1 MACRQRARDIGR
13 GLALAPTDQVRVATA
28 VSEIARNALVYA
40 REGRC
45 EVSVEPGPPAR
56 VWFDI
61 SDRGPGI
68 PHLDDIRAG
77 RHRSSRGLGIG
88 LLGAGNLVDAF
99 EIVTEPGRG
108 TRVRL
113 GKDLPA
119 PRSGSLTDRLRDVTA
134 ELARSTPVDPFQ
146 ELRAQNREL
155 LESLAEVQRQR
166 EELTVINGEL
176 AETNR
181 GVIALYAELDARA
194 ELSRQVAEQKSGFL
208 ANMGHEFKTPL
219 GAMLSILDLLL
230 AELDGPLSAEQKR
243 QLELVQSAAKDL
255 STMVSDLL
263 DLARLEAGKT
273 RLRLERFRLPQLLGA
288 LRGMLRPLVQRAT
301 VQLVVEDPPE
311 SIEELHTDE
320 GKLSQILR
328 NFVSN
333 ALKFTPEGEV
343 RLRAS
348 RIAPGMLRLEVT
360 DTGIGIAPEHQEA
373 VFEEFFQVEGPLQNG
388 RPGHRARAAADPPPG
403 RGARGEG
410 VDAQRAGRRLHLRG
424 GPPDDPSLGRGR
436 RSEKPEEAPAPP
448 RPRKL
453 ALIIDDDEP
462 SRFVLS
468 RPLTEAG
475 FEVIE
480 AGTAARGAGARL
492 PAPAVGHLPRP
503 AAPGPFGHGGARD
516 AAGRPPYPR
525 DADHRLHRAAA
536 HPGPPPAPRVRGGGD
551 LQGPRVARRR
561 ARRPAPRPQ
570 PRGLRDAGV
579 VRWLSTSW
587 SSTTARRSGTAS
599 PGR

>member
-1 MACRQRARDIGR
+1 MSRTALVTLVIASEADVVACRQRARDICR

-45 EVSVEPGPPAR
+45 EVSVEVGLPSR
-56 VWFDI
+56 VWFEI

-88 LLGAGNLVDAF
+88 LLGAGNLVDVF
-99 EIVTEPGRG
+99 EIATEPGRG

-113 GKDLPA
+113 GKDLPSQERLL
-119 PRSGSLTDRLRDVTA
+119 PERLRAVTA

-155 LESLAEVQRQR
+155 MESLSEVQRQR
-166 EELTVINGEL
+166 EELTIINGEL

-219 GAMLSILDLLL
+219 SAMMSILDLLL
-230 AELDGPLSAEQKR
+230 AELDGPLTPEQKR
-243 QLELVQSAAKDL
+243 QLQLVQSASKDL

-273 RLRLERFRLPQLLGA
+273 KLRLERFRVPQLLGS
-288 LRGMLRPLVQRAT
+288 LRSMLRPLVQRAT
-301 VQLVVEDPPE
+301 VQLVVEEPSE
-311 SIEELHTDE
+311 SLDELHTDE

-343 RLRAS
+343 RLRAK
-348 RIAPGMLRLEVT
+348 RIAPGMLRFEVT

-373 VFEEFFQVEGPLQNG
+373 IFEEFFQVEGPLQKG
-388 RPGHRARAAADPPPG
+388 AQGTGLGLPLTRRLAEALGGKVWMHSEPGVGSTFGVDLPSTHPSAGAEQEVLQQGPTTTGPG
-403 RGARGEG
+403 R
-410 VDAQRAGRRLHLRG
+410 
-424 GPPDDPSLGRGR
+424 
-436 RSEKPEEAPAPP
+436 
-448 RPRKL
+448 L

-462 SRFVLS
+462 SRFVLA
-468 RPLTEAG
+468 RPLQDAG
-475 FEVIE
+475 FEVLE
-480 AGTAARGAGARL
+480 AATAGEGQ
-492 PAPAVGHLPRP
+492 
-503 AAPGPFGHGGARD
+503 
-516 AAGRPPYPR
+516 
-525 DADHRLHRAAA
+525 
-536 HPGPPPAPRVRGGGD
+536 D
-551 LQGPRVARRR
+551 LAFQ
-561 ARRPAPRPQ
+561 RRP
-570 PRGLRDAGV
+570 
-579 VRWLSTSW
+579 S
-587 SSTTARRSGTAS
+587 
-599 PGR
+599 

>member
-1 MACRQRARDIGR
+1 MNRTALITLVIASEADVVACRQRARDIGR
-13 GLALAPTDQVRVATA
+13 GLALTPTDQVRVATA

-45 EVSVEPGPPAR
+45 EVSVESGPPAR

-88 LLGAGNLVDAF
+88 LLGSGNLVDAF

-119 PRSGSLTDRLRDVTA
+119 HERPLTDRLRDVTA
-134 ELARSTPVDPFQ
+134 ELARSTPVDPF
-146 ELRAQNREL
+146 EVLRAQNREL
-155 LESLAEVQRQR
+155 LESLAEVQQQR

-230 AELDGPLSAEQKR
+230 AELDGPLSSEQKR
-243 QLELVQSAAKDL
+243 QLHLVQSAAKDL

-263 DLARLEAGKT
+263 DLAKLEAGKS
-273 RLRLERFRLPQLLGA
+273 RLRLERFRLPKLLGS

-360 DTGIGIAPEHQEA
+360 DTGIGIGPEHQEA
-373 VFEEFFQVEGPLQNG
+373 VFEEFFQVEGPLQKGAQGTGLGLPLTRRLAEALGG
-388 RPGHRARAAADPPPG
+388 RVWMNSKPGVG
-403 RGARGEG
+403 STFG
-410 VDAQRAGRRLHLRG
+410 VDLPTIH
-424 GPPDDPSLGRGR
+424 PSVRV
-436 RSEKPEEAPAPP
+436 EAEEPVPAPASP
-448 RPRKL
+448 RRGKL

-468 RPLTEAG
+468 RLLTEAG

-480 AGTAARGAGARL
+480 AGTATEGQELAFRRHPSVIFLDLRL
-492 PAPAVGHLPRP
+492 P
-503 AAPGPFGHGGARD
+503 D
-516 AAGRPPYPR
+516 
-525 DADHRLHRAAA
+525 
-536 HPGPPPAPRVRGGGD
+536 
-551 LQGPRVARRR
+551 
-561 ARRPAPRPQ
+561 
-570 PRGLRDAGV
+570 
-579 VRWLSTSW
+579 
-587 SSTTARRSGTAS
+587 RSGTAVLETLQGDARTRATPVIVYTAQPLTPALHPLLGS
-599 PGR
+599 AAAVISKDHQSRGDVLEALRRGLSRAGFAMPEPSDG

>member
-1 MACRQRARDIGR
+1 MNRTALITLVIASEADVVACRQRARDIGR
-13 GLALAPTDQVRVATA
+13 GLALTPTDQVRVATA

-45 EVSVEPGPPAR
+45 EVSVEAGPPAR

-88 LLGAGNLVDAF
+88 LLGSANLVDAF
-99 EIVTEPGRG
+99 EIITEPGRG

-113 GKDLPA
+113 GKDLPVLE
-119 PRSGSLTDRLRDVTA
+119 RSLPEQLRAVTA
-134 ELARSTPVDPFQ
+134 ELARSTPLDPFQ

-155 LESLAEVQRQR
+155 LESLAEVHRQR

-219 GAMLSILDLLL
+219 GAILSILDLLL
-230 AELDGPLSAEQKR
+230 AELDGPLTSEQKR

-273 RLRLERFRLPQLLGA
+273 RIRLERFRLPQLLGS

-311 SIEELHTDE
+311 SIEDLYTDE

-333 ALKFTPEGEV
+333 ALKFTPQGEV

-348 RIAPGMLRLEVT
+348 HIAPGILRLEVT
-360 DTGIGIAPEHQEA
+360 DTGIGIPPEHQEA
-373 VFEEFFQVEGPLQNG
+373 IFEEFFQVEGPLQKGAQGTGLGLPLTRRLAEALGGKVWMNSE
-388 RPGHRARAAADPPPG
+388 PGVG
-403 RGARGEG
+403 STFG
-410 VDAQRAGRRLHLRG
+410 VDLPTVH
-424 GPPDDPSLGRGR
+424 PSARV
-436 RSEKPEEAPAPP
+436 EAEERQPAPAS
-448 RPRKL
+448 PRKGGL

-462 SRFVLS
+462 SRFVLA
-468 RPLTEAG
+468 RPLREAG

-480 AGTAARGAGARL
+480 ASTAADGQELAFRRQPSVIFLDLRL
-492 PAPAVGHLPRP
+492 P
-503 AAPGPFGHGGARD
+503 D
-516 AAGRPPYPR
+516 
-525 DADHRLHRAAA
+525 
-536 HPGPPPAPRVRGGGD
+536 
-551 LQGPRVARRR
+551 
-561 ARRPAPRPQ
+561 
-570 PRGLRDAGV
+570 
-579 VRWLSTSW
+579 
-587 SSTTARRSGTAS
+587 RSGTAVLETLQADARTRATPVIVYTAQPLTPALHPLLGS
-599 PGR
+599 AAAVISKDHESRGDVLDALRRGLSRAGFAMPEPSDG

>member
-1 MACRQRARDIGR
+1 MNRTALITLVIASEADVVACRQRARDIGR
-13 GLALAPTDQVRVATA
+13 GFALTPTDQVRVATA

-45 EVSVEPGPPAR
+45 EVSVESGPPAR

-77 RHRSSRGLGIG
+77 RHRSSRGLGVG
-88 LLGAGNLVDAF
+88 LLGSGNLVDAF
-99 EIVTEPGRG
+99 EIITEPGRG

-119 PRSGSLTDRLRDVTA
+119 HEGPLADRLRDVTA

-146 ELRAQNREL
+146 VLRAQNREL

-194 ELSRQVAEQKSGFL
+194 ELSRRVAEQKSGFL

-230 AELDGPLSAEQKR
+230 AELDGPLTSEQKR
-243 QLELVQSAAKDL
+243 QLHLVQGAAKDL

-263 DLARLEAGKT
+263 DLAKLEAGKT
-273 RLRLERFRLPQLLGA
+273 RLRLERFRLPQLLGS

-301 VQLVVEDPPE
+301 VQLMVEDPPE
-311 SIEELHTDE
+311 GIDELYTDE

-348 RIAPGMLRLEVT
+348 RIAEGMLRLEVT
-360 DTGIGIAPEHQEA
+360 DTGIGIGPEHQEA
-373 VFEEFFQVEGPLQNG
+373 IFDEFFQVEGPLQKDAQGTGLGLPLTRRLAEALGGKVWMNSE
-388 RPGHRARAAADPPPG
+388 PGVG
-403 RGARGEG
+403 STFG
-410 VDAQRAGRRLHLRG
+410 VDLPTIH
-424 GPPDDPSLGRGR
+424 PSAVAEAEEPVPSPVSPRRGR
-436 RSEKPEEAPAPP
+436 
-448 RPRKL
+448 L

-462 SRFVLS
+462 SRFVLA

-475 FEVIE
+475 FEVIQ
-480 AGTAARGAGARL
+480 AGTATEGQELAFQRDPSVIFLDLRL
-492 PAPAVGHLPRP
+492 P
-503 AAPGPFGHGGARD
+503 D
-516 AAGRPPYPR
+516 
-525 DADHRLHRAAA
+525 
-536 HPGPPPAPRVRGGGD
+536 
-551 LQGPRVARRR
+551 
-561 ARRPAPRPQ
+561 
-570 PRGLRDAGV
+570 
-579 VRWLSTSW
+579 
-587 SSTTARRSGTAS
+587 RSGTAVLETLQADARTRGTPVIVYTAQPLTPALHPLLGS
-599 PGR
+599 AAAVISKDHESRGDVLEALRRGLSRAGFAMPEPSDG

>member
-1 MACRQRARDIGR
+1 MSRTALITLVIASEADVVACRQRARDIGR
-13 GLALAPTDQVRVATA
+13 GLALTPTDQVRVATA

-45 EVSVEPGPPAR
+45 EVSVESGPPAR

-88 LLGAGNLVDAF
+88 LLGSGNLVDAF
-99 EIVTEPGRG
+99 EVITEPGRG

-119 PRSGSLTDRLRDVTA
+119 QEGRLTDRLREVTA
-134 ELARSTPVDPFQ
+134 ELARSTSVDPFQ
-146 ELRAQNREL
+146 VLRAQNREL

-194 ELSRQVAEQKSGFL
+194 EMSRQVAEQKSGFL

-230 AELDGPLSAEQKR
+230 AELDGPLSSEQKR

-255 STMVSDLL
+255 SVMVSDLL

-273 RLRLERFRLPQLLGA
+273 RIRLERFRLPQLLGS

-301 VQLVVEDPPE
+301 VQLVVEEPPE
-311 SIEELHTDE
+311 SIEELYTDE

-348 RIAPGMLRLEVT
+348 RIGPGMLRLEVI
-360 DTGIGIAPEHQEA
+360 DTGIGIAPEHQQA
-373 VFEEFFQVEGPLQNG
+373 VFDEFFQVEGPLQAG
-388 RPGHRARAAADPPPG
+388 AQGTGLGLPLTRRLAEALGGKVWMHSEPGAG
-403 RGARGEG
+403 SVFG
-410 VDAQRAGRRLHLRG
+410 VDLPTTH
-424 GPPDDPSLGRGR
+424 PSAAEDVETRE
-436 RSEKPEEAPAPP
+436 EKPAPL
-448 RPRKL
+448 RLLRKV

-468 RPLTEAG
+468 RPLGEAG
-475 FEVIE
+475 FEVLE
-480 AGTAARGAGARL
+480 ASTGIDGQELAFRRQPSVIFLDLRL
-492 PAPAVGHLPRP
+492 P
-503 AAPGPFGHGGARD
+503 D
-516 AAGRPPYPR
+516 
-525 DADHRLHRAAA
+525 
-536 HPGPPPAPRVRGGGD
+536 
-551 LQGPRVARRR
+551 
-561 ARRPAPRPQ
+561 
-570 PRGLRDAGV
+570 
-579 VRWLSTSW
+579 
-587 SSTTARRSGTAS
+587 RSGTAVLEALQADPRTRATPVIVYTAQPLTPALHPLLGS
-599 PGR
+599 AAAVISKDHESRGDVLDALRRGLSRAGFTMPEPSDG

>member
-1 MACRQRARDIGR
+1 MNRTALITLVIASEADVVACRQRARDIGR
-13 GLALAPTDQVRVATA
+13 GLALTPTDQVRVATA
-28 VSEIARNALVYA
+28 VSEIARNALVYG

-45 EVSVEPGPPAR
+45 EVSVESGPPAR

-88 LLGAGNLVDAF
+88 LLGSGKLVDAF
-99 EIVTEPGRG
+99 EIITEPGRG

-119 PRSGSLTDRLRDVTA
+119 QEGPLTDRLRDVTA

-146 ELRAQNREL
+146 VLRAQNREL

-230 AELDGPLSAEQKR
+230 AELDGPLSSEQKR
-243 QLELVQSAAKDL
+243 QLQLVQGAAKDL

-273 RLRLERFRLPQLLGA
+273 RLRLERFRLPQLLGS

-301 VQLVVEDPPE
+301 VQLVVDESPE
-311 SIEELHTDE
+311 SIHELYTDE

-333 ALKFTPEGEV
+333 ALKFTPQGEV

-348 RIAPGMLRLEVT
+348 HIAPGMLRLEVT
-360 DTGIGIAPEHQEA
+360 DTGIGIPPEHHEA
-373 VFEEFFQVEGPLQNG
+373 IFEEFFQVEGPLQKGAQGTGLGLPLTRRLAEALGGKVWMNSE
-388 RPGHRARAAADPPPG
+388 PGLG
-403 RGARGEG
+403 STFG
-410 VDAQRAGRRLHLRG
+410 VDLPTVH
-424 GPPDDPSLGRGR
+424 PSATL
-436 RSEKPEEAPAPP
+436 EAEEPVPAPVSP
-448 RPRKL
+448 RKGKL
-453 ALIIDDDEP
+453 ALIIDDDQP
-462 SRFVLS
+462 SRFVLA

-480 AGTAARGAGARL
+480 AGTAADGQELAFLRQPSVIFLDLRL
-492 PAPAVGHLPRP
+492 P
-503 AAPGPFGHGGARD
+503 D
-516 AAGRPPYPR
+516 
-525 DADHRLHRAAA
+525 
-536 HPGPPPAPRVRGGGD
+536 
-551 LQGPRVARRR
+551 
-561 ARRPAPRPQ
+561 
-570 PRGLRDAGV
+570 
-579 VRWLSTSW
+579 
-587 SSTTARRSGTAS
+587 RSGTAVLETLQGDARTRTTPVIVYTAQPLTPALHPLLGS
-599 PGR
+599 AAAVISKDHESRGDVLDALRRGLSRAGFAMPEPSDG

>member
-1 MACRQRARDIGR
+1 MNRTALITLVIASEADVVACRQRARDIGR
-13 GLALAPTDQVRVATA
+13 GLALTPTDQVRVATA

-88 LLGAGNLVDAF
+88 LLGSGNLVDAF
-99 EIVTEPGRG
+99 EIITEPGRG

-119 PRSGSLTDRLRDVTA
+119 HEGLLADRLRDVTA

-146 ELRAQNREL
+146 VLRAQNREL

-176 AETNR
+176 SETNR

-230 AELDGPLSAEQKR
+230 AELDGPLSSEQKR
-243 QLELVQSAAKDL
+243 QLQLVQSAAKDL

-263 DLARLEAGKT
+263 DLAKLEAGKS
-273 RLRLERFRLPQLLGA
+273 RLRLERFRLPQLLGS

-360 DTGIGIAPEHQEA
+360 DTGIGIDPEHQEA
-373 VFEEFFQVEGPLQNG
+373 VFEEFFQVEGPLQKGAQGTGLGLPLTRRLAEALGG
-388 RPGHRARAAADPPPG
+388 RVWMKSEPGVGSTFGVDLPTIHPSAAVEAEEPVPVPASPRRAR
-403 RGARGEG
+403 
-410 VDAQRAGRRLHLRG
+410 
-424 GPPDDPSLGRGR
+424 
-436 RSEKPEEAPAPP
+436 
-448 RPRKL
+448 L

-480 AGTAARGAGARL
+480 AGTATEGQELAFRRQPSVIFLDLRL
-492 PAPAVGHLPRP
+492 P
-503 AAPGPFGHGGARD
+503 D
-516 AAGRPPYPR
+516 
-525 DADHRLHRAAA
+525 
-536 HPGPPPAPRVRGGGD
+536 
-551 LQGPRVARRR
+551 
-561 ARRPAPRPQ
+561 
-570 PRGLRDAGV
+570 
-579 VRWLSTSW
+579 
-587 SSTTARRSGTAS
+587 RSGTAVLETLQADARTRATPIIVYTAQPLTPALHPLLGS
-599 PGR
+599 AAAVISKDHESRGDVLEALRRGLSRAGFAMPEPSDG

>member
-1 MACRQRARDIGR
+1 MSRTALITMVIASEADVVACRQRARDIGR

-45 EVSVEPGPPAR
+45 EVSVEPRSAGASLVR
-56 VWFDI
+56 HLR
-61 SDRGPGI
+61 SRSGN

-99 EIVTEPGRG
+99 EIATEPGRG

-119 PRSGSLTDRLRDVTA
+119 QARPLTDRLRTVTA

-146 ELRAQNREL
+146 ELRLQNHEL

-166 EELTVINGEL
+166 EELTVINNEL

-194 ELSRQVAEQKSGFL
+194 ELSRQIAEQKSGFL

-230 AELDGPLSAEQKR
+230 AELDGPLSSEQRR
-243 QLELVQSAAKDL
+243 QLELVQGAAKDL

-333 ALKFTPEGEV
+333 ALKFTAEGEV

-360 DTGIGIAPEHQEA
+360 DTGIGIAPAHQEA
-373 VFEEFFQVEGPLQNG
+373 IFEEFFQVEGAFQKGAQGTGLGLPLTRRLAEALG
-388 RPGHRARAAADPPPG
+388 GKVWMHSEPGVGSTFGVDLPTIHPSAAA
-403 RGARGEG
+403 E
-410 VDAQRAGRRLHLRG
+410 V
-424 GPPDDPSLGRGR
+424 
-436 RSEKPEEAPAPP
+436 EKPEEAPATP
-448 RPRKL
+448 RQGKL
-453 ALIIDDDEP
+453 ALIIDDDAP

-475 FEVIE
+475 FEVLE
-480 AGTAARGAGARL
+480 AGTAAEGEELAFQRQPSVIFLDLRL
-492 PAPAVGHLPRP
+492 P
-503 AAPGPFGHGGARD
+503 D
-516 AAGRPPYPR
+516 
-525 DADHRLHRAAA
+525 
-536 HPGPPPAPRVRGGGD
+536 
-551 LQGPRVARRR
+551 
-561 ARRPAPRPQ
+561 
-570 PRGLRDAGV
+570 
-579 VRWLSTSW
+579 
-587 SSTTARRSGTAS
+587 RSGTAVLETLQADLRTRATPIIVYTAQPLT
-599 PGR
+599 PGLHPLLGSAAAVISKDHQSRGDVLDALRRGLSRAGFAMPESSDG

>member
-1 MACRQRARDIGR
+1 MNRTPLITLVIASEADVVACRQRARDIGR

-45 EVSVEPGPPAR
+45 EVSVEAGPPAR

-99 EIVTEPGRG
+99 EIATEPGRG

-113 GKDLPA
+113 GKDLPPQEGPLSA
-119 PRSGSLTDRLRDVTA
+119 RLGDVSA

-166 EELTVINGEL
+166 EELSVINAEL

-194 ELSRQVAEQKSGFL
+194 ELAHQVAEQKSGFL

-230 AELDGPLSAEQKR
+230 AELDGPLSSEQKR

-255 STMVSDLL
+255 STLVTDLL
-263 DLARLEAGKT
+263 DIARLEAGKT
-273 RLRLERFRLPQLLGA
+273 RLRLEPFRLPQLFGA

-348 RIAPGMLRLEVT
+348 SIAPGMLRLEVT
-360 DTGIGIAPEHQEA
+360 DTGIGIAPDLHEA
-373 VFEEFFQVEGPLQNG
+373 IFEEFFQVEGPLQKG
-388 RPGHRARAAADPPPG
+388 AQGTGLGLPLTRRLAEALGGKVWMISEPGVG
-403 RGARGEG
+403 STFG
-410 VDAQRAGRRLHLRG
+410 VDLPTIH
-424 GPPDDPSLGRGR
+424 PSVAVEAEVATR
-436 RSEKPEEAPAPP
+436 APAPA
-448 RPRKL
+448 RRGTL

-468 RPLTEAG
+468 RPLIEAG

-480 AGTAARGAGARL
+480 AGTAVEGQELAFQRQPSVIFLDLRL
-492 PAPAVGHLPRP
+492 P
-503 AAPGPFGHGGARD
+503 D
-516 AAGRPPYPR
+516 
-525 DADHRLHRAAA
+525 
-536 HPGPPPAPRVRGGGD
+536 
-551 LQGPRVARRR
+551 
-561 ARRPAPRPQ
+561 
-570 PRGLRDAGV
+570 
-579 VRWLSTSW
+579 
-587 SSTTARRSGTAS
+587 RSGTAVLETLQGDARTRTTPVIVYTAQPLTPALHPLLGS
-599 PGR
+599 AAAFISKDNESRGDVLEALRRGLSRAGFSMPESSDG

>member
-1 MACRQRARDIGR
+1 MSRTTLITLVIASEADVVACRQRARDIGR

-45 EVSVEPGPPAR
+45 EVSVESSVPPR
-56 VWFDI
+56 VWFEI

-68 PHLDDIRAG
+68 PHLDEIRAG

-88 LLGAGNLVDAF
+88 LLGAGKLVDVF
-99 EIVTEPGRG
+99 EILTEPGRG

-113 GKDLPA
+113 GKDLP
-119 PRSGSLTDRLRDVTA
+119 PQDRPLPERLREVSA
-134 ELARSTPVDPFQ
+134 ALARSAPVDPFQ

-166 EELTVINGEL
+166 EELSVINAEL

-219 GAMLSILDLLL
+219 SAMMSILDLLL
-230 AELDGPLSAEQKR
+230 AELDGPLASEQKR
-243 QLELVQSAAKDL
+243 QLGLVQSAARDL
-255 STMVSDLL
+255 TTMVADLL

-273 RLRLERFRLPQLLGA
+273 RLRLEQFRVTQLLGA

-301 VQLVVEDPPE
+301 VQLVVEEPPE

-333 ALKFTPEGEV
+333 ALKFTAEGEV
-343 RLRAS
+343 RLRAK
-348 RIAPGMLRLEVT
+348 RIAPGMLRFEVT

-373 VFEEFFQVEGPLQNG
+373 IFEEFFQVEGPLQKG
-388 RPGHRARAAADPPPG
+388 AQGTGLGLPLTRRLAEALGGKVWMHSEPGVG
-403 RGARGEG
+403 STFG
-410 VDAQRAGRRLHLRG
+410 VDLPSTHPSALAEQEVVEAGTASG
-424 GPPDDPSLGRGR
+424 
-436 RSEKPEEAPAPP
+436 
-448 RPRKL
+448 KL

-462 SRFVLS
+462 SRFVLA
-468 RPLTEAG
+468 RPLQEAG
-475 FEVIE
+475 FEVLE
-480 AGTAARGAGARL
+480 AGTASEGQELAFQLQPSVIFLDLRL
-492 PAPAVGHLPRP
+492 P
-503 AAPGPFGHGGARD
+503 D
-516 AAGRPPYPR
+516 
-525 DADHRLHRAAA
+525 
-536 HPGPPPAPRVRGGGD
+536 
-551 LQGPRVARRR
+551 
-561 ARRPAPRPQ
+561 
-570 PRGLRDAGV
+570 
-579 VRWLSTSW
+579 
-587 SSTTARRSGTAS
+587 RSGTAVLETLQADPRTRNTPVIVYTAQPLTPALHLLLGS
-599 PGR
+599 AAAVISKDHRSRADALDALRRGLSRAGFAIPELPDA

>member
-1 MACRQRARDIGR
+1 MNRNALVTLVIASEADVVACRQRARDIGR
-13 GLALAPTDQVRVATA
+13 GLGLAPTDQVRLATA

-45 EVSVEPGPPAR
+45 EVWVESGPPAR

-88 LLGAGNLVDAF
+88 LLGSGNLVDAF
-99 EIVTEPGRG
+99 EIITEPGRG

-119 PRSGSLTDRLRDVTA
+119 QEGPLTERLRDVTA

-146 ELRAQNREL
+146 VLRAQNREL

-230 AELDGPLSAEQKR
+230 AELDGPLSSEQKR
-243 QLELVQSAAKDL
+243 QLQLVQSAAKDL

-263 DLARLEAGKT
+263 DLAKLEAGKS

-288 LRGMLRPLVQRAT
+288 LRGMLRPLVQRST

-348 RIAPGMLRLEVT
+348 RIAAGMVRLEVT
-360 DTGIGIAPEHQEA
+360 DTGIGIRPEHQEA
-373 VFEEFFQVEGPLQNG
+373 IFDEFFQVEGPLQKGAQGTGLGLPLTRRLAEALGGKVWMNSE
-388 RPGHRARAAADPPPG
+388 PGVGSTFGVDLPTIHPSAAAKAEEPMPVPASPR
-403 RGARGEG
+403 RG
-410 VDAQRAGRRLHLRG
+410 
-424 GPPDDPSLGRGR
+424 
-436 RSEKPEEAPAPP
+436 
-448 RPRKL
+448 KL

-462 SRFVLS
+462 SRFVLA

-475 FEVIE
+475 FEVIQ
-480 AGTAARGAGARL
+480 ASTAADGQELAFQRQPSVIFLDLRL
-492 PAPAVGHLPRP
+492 P
-503 AAPGPFGHGGARD
+503 D
-516 AAGRPPYPR
+516 
-525 DADHRLHRAAA
+525 
-536 HPGPPPAPRVRGGGD
+536 
-551 LQGPRVARRR
+551 
-561 ARRPAPRPQ
+561 
-570 PRGLRDAGV
+570 
-579 VRWLSTSW
+579 
-587 SSTTARRSGTAS
+587 RSGTAVLETLQGDARTRATPVIVYTAQPLTPALHPLLGS
-599 PGR
+599 AAAVISKDHQSRGDVLDALRRGLSRAGFAMPEPSDG

>member
-1 MACRQRARDIGR
+1 MNRTALITLVIASEADVVACRQRARDIGR
-13 GLALAPTDQVRVATA
+13 GFALTPTDQVRVATA

-45 EVSVEPGPPAR
+45 EVSVESGPPAR

-68 PHLDDIRAG
+68 PHLDEIRAG
-77 RHRSSRGLGIG
+77 RHRSSRGLGVG
-88 LLGAGNLVDAF
+88 LLGSGNLVDAF
-99 EIVTEPGRG
+99 EIITEPGRG

-119 PRSGSLTDRLRDVTA
+119 HEGPLADRLRDVTA

-146 ELRAQNREL
+146 VLRAQNREL

-194 ELSRQVAEQKSGFL
+194 ELSRRVAEQKSGFL

-230 AELDGPLSAEQKR
+230 AELDGPLTSEQKR
-243 QLELVQSAAKDL
+243 QLHLVQGAAKDL

-263 DLARLEAGKT
+263 DLAKLEAGKT
-273 RLRLERFRLPQLLGA
+273 RLRLERFRLPQLLGS

-301 VQLVVEDPPE
+301 VQLMVEDPPE
-311 SIEELHTDE
+311 GIDELYTDE

-348 RIAPGMLRLEVT
+348 RIAEGMLRLEVT
-360 DTGIGIAPEHQEA
+360 DTGIGIGPEHQEA
-373 VFEEFFQVEGPLQNG
+373 IFDEFFQVEGPLQKDAQGTGLGLPLTRRLAEALGGKVWMNSE
-388 RPGHRARAAADPPPG
+388 PGVG
-403 RGARGEG
+403 STFG
-410 VDAQRAGRRLHLRG
+410 VDLPTIH
-424 GPPDDPSLGRGR
+424 PSAVAEAEEPVPSPVSPRRGR
-436 RSEKPEEAPAPP
+436 
-448 RPRKL
+448 L

-462 SRFVLS
+462 SRFVLA

-475 FEVIE
+475 FEVIQ
-480 AGTAARGAGARL
+480 AGTATEGQELAFQREPSVIFLDLRL
-492 PAPAVGHLPRP
+492 P
-503 AAPGPFGHGGARD
+503 D
-516 AAGRPPYPR
+516 
-525 DADHRLHRAAA
+525 
-536 HPGPPPAPRVRGGGD
+536 
-551 LQGPRVARRR
+551 
-561 ARRPAPRPQ
+561 
-570 PRGLRDAGV
+570 
-579 VRWLSTSW
+579 
-587 SSTTARRSGTAS
+587 RSGTAVLETLQADARTRGTPVIVYTAQPLTPALHPLLGS
-599 PGR
+599 AAAVISKDHESRGDVLEALRRGLSRAGFAMPEPSDG

>member
-1 MACRQRARDIGR
+1 MPGRDAARCR
-13 GLALAPTDQVRVATA
+13 
-28 VSEIARNALVYA
+28 S
-40 REGRC
+40 
-45 EVSVEPGPPAR
+45 SPAR
-56 VWFDI
+56 RRACGSTSPIAV
-61 SDRGPGI
+61 RGS

-113 GKDLPA
+113 GRTSR
-119 PRSGSLTDRLRDVTA
+119 PRSGPLTDRLRTVTA

-146 ELRAQNREL
+146 ELRLQNHEL

-230 AELDGPLSAEQKR
+230 AELDGPLSSEQKR

-333 ALKFTPEGEV
+333 ALKFTAEGEV

-360 DTGIGIAPEHQEA
+360 DTGIGIAPAHQEA
-373 VFEEFFQVEGPLQNG
+373 IFEEFFQVEGPLQNG
-388 RPGHRARAAADPPPG
+388 AQGTGLGLPLTRRLAEALGGKVWMHSEPGVG
-403 RGARGEG
+403 STFG
-410 VDAQRAGRRLHLRG
+410 VDLPTIH
-424 GPPDDPSLGRGR
+424 PSVAPEL
-436 RSEKPEEAPAPP
+436 EKPEEAPAAP
-448 RPRKL
+448 RQRML
-453 ALIIDDDEP
+453 ALIIDDDAP

-480 AGTAARGAGARL
+480 AGTAAEGEELAFQRQPSVIFLDLRL
-492 PAPAVGHLPRP
+492 P
-503 AAPGPFGHGGARD
+503 D
-516 AAGRPPYPR
+516 
-525 DADHRLHRAAA
+525 
-536 HPGPPPAPRVRGGGD
+536 
-551 LQGPRVARRR
+551 
-561 ARRPAPRPQ
+561 
-570 PRGLRDAGV
+570 
-579 VRWLSTSW
+579 
-587 SSTTARRSGTAS
+587 RSGTAVLETLQADLRTRATPIIVYTAQPLTPALHPLLGS
-599 PGR
+599 AAAVISKDHDSRGDMLDALRRGLSRAGFAIPESSDG

>member
-1 MACRQRARDIGR
+1 MSRTAIITLLIASEADVVACRQRARDIAR

-45 EVSVEPGPPAR
+45 EVSLENDSPAR
-56 VWFDI
+56 VWFEI

-68 PHLDDIRAG
+68 PHLEDIRAG

-99 EIVTEPGRG
+99 EIQTEPGRG

-113 GKDLPA
+113 GKDVPPQERPL
-119 PRSGSLTDRLRDVTA
+119 SDRLRSVTA
-134 ELARSTPVDPFQ
+134 ELARNAPVDPFQ

-194 ELSRQVAEQKSGFL
+194 ELSRRVAEQKSGFL
-208 ANMGHEFKTPL
+208 SNMGHEFKTPL

-230 AELDGPLSAEQKR
+230 AELDGPLSSEQRR

-255 STMVSDLL
+255 STMVTDLL

-273 RLRLERFRLPQLLGA
+273 RLRLEQFRLPQLFGA

-311 SIEELHTDE
+311 AIEELHTDE

-333 ALKFTPEGEV
+333 ALKFTTQGEV

-348 RIAPGMLRLEVT
+348 SLGPGMLRLEVR

-373 VFEEFFQVEGPLQNG
+373 IFEEFFQIEGPLQKGAQGTGLGLPLTRRLAEALGGNVWM
-388 RPGHRARAAADPPPG
+388 RSEPGVG
-403 RGARGEG
+403 STFG
-410 VDAQRAGRRLHLRG
+410 VDLPTIH
-424 GPPDDPSLGRGR
+424 PSVVAEAAR
-436 RSEKPEEAPAPP
+436 PEEAHLVLPP
-448 RPRKL
+448 EGRL

-480 AGTAARGAGARL
+480 AGTAAEGQELALQRRPSVIFLDLRL
-492 PAPAVGHLPRP
+492 P
-503 AAPGPFGHGGARD
+503 D
-516 AAGRPPYPR
+516 
-525 DADHRLHRAAA
+525 
-536 HPGPPPAPRVRGGGD
+536 
-551 LQGPRVARRR
+551 
-561 ARRPAPRPQ
+561 
-570 PRGLRDAGV
+570 
-579 VRWLSTSW
+579 
-587 SSTTARRSGTAS
+587 RSGTAVLEMLQADARTRATPVIVYTAQPLTPALHPLLGS
-599 PGR
+599 AAAIISKDHQSRGDVLDALRQGLSRAGFPMPESSDG

>member
-1 MACRQRARDIGR
+1 MSRTALVTLVIASEADVVACRQRARDICR
-13 GLALAPTDQVRVATA
+13 GLALAGTDQVRVATA

-45 EVSVEPGPPAR
+45 EVSLEASVSPR
-56 VWFDI
+56 VWFEI

-68 PHLDDIRAG
+68 PHLEDIRAG

-88 LLGAGNLVDAF
+88 LLGAGKLVDAF
-99 EIVTEPGRG
+99 EILTEPGRG

-113 GKDLPA
+113 GKDLPSQDR
-119 PRSGSLTDRLRDVTA
+119 PLRDRLRAVTA

-166 EELTVINGEL
+166 EELSVINGEL

-219 GAMLSILDLLL
+219 SAMMSILDLLL
-230 AELDGPLSAEQKR
+230 AELDGPLAAEQKR
-243 QLELVQSAAKDL
+243 QLLLVQSAAKDL
-255 STMVSDLL
+255 TTMVTDLL

-273 RLRLERFRLPQLLGA
+273 RLRLERFRVPQLLGA

-301 VQLVVEDPPE
+301 VQLVVEEPPE

-333 ALKFTPEGEV
+333 ALKFTQAGEV
-343 RLRAS
+343 RLRAK
-348 RIAPGMLRLEVT
+348 RIAPGMLRFEVS
-360 DTGIGIAPEHQEA
+360 DTGIGIAPEHQDA
-373 VFEEFFQVEGPLQNG
+373 IFEEFFQVEGPLQKG
-388 RPGHRARAAADPPPG
+388 AQGTGLGLPLTRRLAEALGGKVWMHSEPGVG
-403 RGARGEG
+403 STFG
-410 VDAQRAGRRLHLRG
+410 VDLPATHPSAVAEQGLLELEPTTQPAG
-424 GPPDDPSLGRGR
+424 
-436 RSEKPEEAPAPP
+436 
-448 RPRKL
+448 KL

-462 SRFVLS
+462 SRFVLA
-468 RPLTEAG
+468 RPLREAG
-475 FEVIE
+475 FEVLE
-480 AGTAARGAGARL
+480 ASTASEGQDLAFQRL
-492 PAPAVGHLPRP
+492 PSVIFLDLRLP
-503 AAPGPFGHGGARD
+503 D
-516 AAGRPPYPR
+516 
-525 DADHRLHRAAA
+525 
-536 HPGPPPAPRVRGGGD
+536 
-551 LQGPRVARRR
+551 
-561 ARRPAPRPQ
+561 
-570 PRGLRDAGV
+570 
-579 VRWLSTSW
+579 
-587 SSTTARRSGTAS
+587 RSGTAVLETLQADLRTRS
-599 PGR
+599 TPVIVYTAQPLTPALHPLLGSAAAVISKDHQSRAEVLDALRRGLSRAGFALPEMPDG

>member
-1 MACRQRARDIGR
+1 MSRTAIITLVIASEADVVACRQRARDIAR
-13 GLALAPTDQVRVATA
+13 GLALAQTDQVRVATA

-45 EVSVEPGPPAR
+45 EVSVDHGSVPAR
-56 VWFDI
+56 LWFDI

-68 PHLDDIRAG
+68 PHLEDIRAG
-77 RHRSSRGLGIG
+77 RHRSTRGLGIG

-99 EIVTEPGRG
+99 EIATEPGRG

-113 GKDLPA
+113 GKDVPVQDR
-119 PRSGSLTDRLRDVTA
+119 PLTERLRSVTA

-194 ELSRQVAEQKSGFL
+194 ELSRRVAEQKSGFL
-208 ANMGHEFKTPL
+208 SNMGHEFKTPL

-230 AELDGPLSAEQKR
+230 AELDGPLSSEQRR

-255 STMVSDLL
+255 STMVTDLL

-273 RLRLERFRLPQLLGA
+273 RLRIERFRLPQLLGA

-311 SIEELHTDE
+311 DIAELHTDE

-333 ALKFTPEGEV
+333 ALKFTTRGEV
-343 RLRAS
+343 RLRARS
-348 RIAPGMLRLEVT
+348 LERGMLRLEVR
-360 DTGIGIAPEHQEA
+360 DTGIGIAPEHRESI
-373 VFEEFFQVEGPLQNG
+373 FEEFFQVEGPLQKGAQGTGLGLPLTRRLAEALGG
-388 RPGHRARAAADPPPG
+388 RVWMTSE
-403 RGARGEG
+403 RGVGSTFG
-410 VDAQRAGRRLHLRG
+410 VDLPRVHPTVIAEAAT
-424 GPPDDPSLGRGR
+424 
-436 RSEKPEEAPAPP
+436 PEEAVPVRAPLG
-448 RPRKL
+448 RL

-480 AGTAARGAGARL
+480 AGTAAEGQELALQRGPSVIFLDLRL
-492 PAPAVGHLPRP
+492 P
-503 AAPGPFGHGGARD
+503 D
-516 AAGRPPYPR
+516 
-525 DADHRLHRAAA
+525 
-536 HPGPPPAPRVRGGGD
+536 
-551 LQGPRVARRR
+551 
-561 ARRPAPRPQ
+561 
-570 PRGLRDAGV
+570 
-579 VRWLSTSW
+579 
-587 SSTTARRSGTAS
+587 RSGTAVLEMLQADARTRATPVIVYTAQPLTPALHPLLGS
-599 PGR
+599 AAAIISKDHHSRGEVLDALRRGLSRAGFPMPESSDA

>member
-1 MACRQRARDIGR
+1 MNRTALITLVIASEADVVACRQRARDIGR
-13 GLALAPTDQVRVATA
+13 GLALTPTDQVRVATA
-28 VSEIARNALVYA
+28 VSEIARNALVYG

-45 EVSVEPGPPAR
+45 EVSVESGPPAR

-88 LLGAGNLVDAF
+88 LLGSGKLVDAF
-99 EIVTEPGRG
+99 EIITEPGRG

-119 PRSGSLTDRLRDVTA
+119 QEGPLTDRLRDVTA

-146 ELRAQNREL
+146 VLRAQNREL

-230 AELDGPLSAEQKR
+230 AELDGPLSSEQKR
-243 QLELVQSAAKDL
+243 QLQLVQGAAKDL

-301 VQLVVEDPPE
+301 VQLVVDEPPE
-311 SIEELHTDE
+311 SIHELYTDE

-333 ALKFTPEGEV
+333 ALKFTPQGEV

-348 RIAPGMLRLEVT
+348 HIAPGMLRLEVT
-360 DTGIGIAPEHQEA
+360 DTGIGIPPEHHEA
-373 VFEEFFQVEGPLQNG
+373 IFEEFFQVEGPLQKGAQGTGLGLPLTRRLAEALGGKVWMNSE
-388 RPGHRARAAADPPPG
+388 PGLG
-403 RGARGEG
+403 STFG
-410 VDAQRAGRRLHLRG
+410 VDLPTVH
-424 GPPDDPSLGRGR
+424 PSATL
-436 RSEKPEEAPAPP
+436 EAEEPVPAPVSP
-448 RPRKL
+448 RKGKL
-453 ALIIDDDEP
+453 ALIIDDDQP
-462 SRFVLS
+462 SRFVLA

-480 AGTAARGAGARL
+480 AGTAADGQELAFLRQPSVIFLDLRL
-492 PAPAVGHLPRP
+492 PDRPGTAVLETLQGDARTRTTPVIVYTAQPLTPA
-503 AAPGPFGHGGARD
+503 
-516 AAGRPPYPR
+516 
-525 DADHRLHRAAA
+525 LHPLLGSAAA
-536 HPGPPPAPRVRGGGD
+536 VISKDHESRGD
-551 LQGPRVARRR
+551 VLDALR
-561 ARRPAPRPQ
+561 
-570 PRGLRDAGV
+570 RGLSRAGFAMPEP
-579 VRWLSTSW
+579 SD
-587 SSTTARRSGTAS
+587 G
-599 PGR
+599 

>member
-1 MACRQRARDIGR
+1 MSRTALITMVIASEADVVACRQRARDIGR

-99 EIVTEPGRG
+99 EIATEPGRG

-119 PRSGSLTDRLRDVTA
+119 QARPLTDRLRTVTA

-146 ELRAQNREL
+146 ELRLQNHEL

-166 EELTVINGEL
+166 EELTVINNEL

-194 ELSRQVAEQKSGFL
+194 ELSRQIAEQKSGFL

-230 AELDGPLSAEQKR
+230 AELDGPLSSEQRR
-243 QLELVQSAAKDL
+243 QLELVQGAAKDL

-333 ALKFTPEGEV
+333 ALKFTAEGEV

-360 DTGIGIAPEHQEA
+360 DTGIGIAPAHQEA
-373 VFEEFFQVEGPLQNG
+373 IFEEFFQVEGAFQKGAQGTGLGLPLTRRLAEALG
-388 RPGHRARAAADPPPG
+388 GKVWMHSEPGVGSTFGVDLPTIHPSAAA
-403 RGARGEG
+403 E
-410 VDAQRAGRRLHLRG
+410 V
-424 GPPDDPSLGRGR
+424 
-436 RSEKPEEAPAPP
+436 EKPEEAPATP
-448 RPRKL
+448 RQGKL
-453 ALIIDDDEP
+453 ALIIDDDAP

-475 FEVIE
+475 FEVLE
-480 AGTAARGAGARL
+480 AGTAAEGRSSPSSASRRSSSSTCGSRTVRARRCSRRC
-492 PAPAVGHLPRP
+492 RP
-503 AAPGPFGHGGARD
+503 TSVP
-516 AAGRPPYPR
+516 
-525 DADHRLHRAAA
+525 
-536 HPGPPPAPRVRGGGD
+536 
-551 LQGPRVARRR
+551 ARRR
-561 ARRPAPRPQ
+561 
-570 PRGLRDAGV
+570 
-579 VRWLSTSW
+579 S
-587 SSTTARRSGTAS
+587 SSTPPSRSLPASTRSSVPRR
-599 PGR
+599 R

>member
-1 MACRQRARDIGR
+1 MNRTALITLVIASEADVVACRQRARDIGR

-45 EVSVEPGPPAR
+45 EVSVEAGPPAR

-99 EIVTEPGRG
+99 EIATEPGRG

-113 GKDLPA
+113 GKDLPIQERPLA
-119 PRSGSLTDRLRDVTA
+119 ARLREVSA
-134 ELARSTPVDPFQ
+134 ELARSAPVDPFQ

-166 EELTVINGEL
+166 EELSVINGEL

-219 GAMLSILDLLL
+219 SAMLSILDLLL
-230 AELDGPLSAEQKR
+230 AELDGPLSSEQKR

-255 STMVSDLL
+255 STMVTDLL

-273 RLRLERFRLPQLLGA
+273 RLRLEPFRLPQLFGA

-301 VQLVVEDPPE
+301 VELVVEDPPE
-311 SIEELHTDE
+311 SVEELHTDE

-333 ALKFTPEGEV
+333 ALKFTQAGEV

-348 RIAPGMLRLEVT
+348 SIAPGMLRLEVT
-360 DTGIGIAPEHQEA
+360 DTGIGIAPELHDA
-373 VFEEFFQVEGPLQNG
+373 IFEEFFQVEGPLQKG
-388 RPGHRARAAADPPPG
+388 AQGTGLGLPLTRRLAEALGGKVWMSSEPGVG
-403 RGARGEG
+403 STFG
-410 VDAQRAGRRLHLRG
+410 VDLPTIHPSVAAEAEAAPRA
-424 GPPDDPSLGRGR
+424 PSPTCLGR
-436 RSEKPEEAPAPP
+436 
-448 RPRKL
+448 L

-475 FEVIE
+475 FEVLE
-480 AGTAARGAGARL
+480 AATAAEGQDLAFQRQPSVIFLDLRL
-492 PAPAVGHLPRP
+492 P
-503 AAPGPFGHGGARD
+503 D
-516 AAGRPPYPR
+516 
-525 DADHRLHRAAA
+525 
-536 HPGPPPAPRVRGGGD
+536 
-551 LQGPRVARRR
+551 
-561 ARRPAPRPQ
+561 
-570 PRGLRDAGV
+570 
-579 VRWLSTSW
+579 
-587 SSTTARRSGTAS
+587 RSGTAVLEALQADARTRATPVIVYTAQPLTPALHPLLGS
-599 PGR
+599 AAAVISKDHESRGDVLDALRRGLSRAGFSMPESSDG